1 VRCVLLLAVSIL
13 LLLSSS
19 QASADKYA
27 AEFLKV
33 GAGARALGMGGAFV
47 ALADDVTATYWN
59 PAGIIAISAP
69 EVEAMHAEQ
78 FGDIINYDFV
88 AVAFPLSSP
97 GQRKT
102 SLGAAFI
109 RLSVDDIP
117 YTKDLDW
124 EDFGL
129 DGTQGTS
136 DEGEGNGKWDP
147 GERILLD
154 EGKIV
159 WKNNA
164 DMALLLCYGSELTEK
179 LAVGGTF
186 KLVRQELMDNS
197 SLGAGVDLGVIY
209 AFSSSASAAL
219 VVSDATTTQL
229 SWDTGHHEFV
239 APTVRL
245 GGQYTKK
252 IGPFEGI
259 GTVAL
264 DTEIGFERRTLAS
277 QLAAGPVT
285 ADVKVGLE
293 YWLKHAVALRTGLN
307 AGRFTAG
314 AGARFSGFG
323 FDYAFVN
330 HRDLDSSH
338 RVSASFRF

>member
-1 VRCVLLLAVSIL
+1 MRREYIVIALALVLLLP
-13 LLLSSS
+13 S
-19 QASADKYA
+19 QAVADKYA
-27 AEFLKV
+27 AEFLKI

-47 ALADDVTATYWN
+47 ALADDVSAIYWN
-59 PAGIIAISAP
+59 PAGVVSVTAP

-78 FGDIINYDFV
+78 FGEIINYDFL

-97 GQRKT
+97 GEKKT

-117 YTKDLDW
+117 YTKNLDW
-124 EDFGL
+124 EDFGI
-129 DGTQGTS
+129 DGTEGTS

-164 DMALLLCYGSELTEK
+164 DMALMFSYGSKLTEK
-179 LAVGGTF
+179 LSIGGTF

-197 SLGAGVDLGVIY
+197 SLGAGVDVGIIY
-209 AFSSSASAAL
+209 ALSSSASAGL

-245 GGQYTKK
+245 GGQYTKQA
-252 IGPFEGI
+252 GPFDGI

-264 DTEIGFERRTLAS
+264 DTEIGFERRELGS
-277 QLAAGPVT
+277 QLSAGPIT
-285 ADVKVGLE
+285 ADFKIGVE
-293 YWLKHAVALRTGLN
+293 YWLKRAVALRTGLN

-323 FDYAFVN
+323 FDYAFVS
-330 HRDLDSSH
+330 HKDLDNSH
-338 RVSASFRF
+338 RISASFRF